1 MVIILNKK
9 KNQDCTNLSNDLTLE
24 RKDKKILKNSGYD
37 FVPRFDHWT
46 NTDEQK
52 LKVKEIEEKTKNK
65 SSGISTALII

>member
-24 RKDKKILKNSGYD
+24 RKDKKVLKDSGYD

-52 LKVKEIEEKTKNK
+52 LKVKEIEEKTKNN
-65 SSGISTALII
+65 

>member
-9 KNQDCTNLSNDLTLE
+9 KNQDCINLSDDLTLE

-52 LKVKEIEEKTKNK
+52 IKVKEIEEKTKNN
-65 SSGISTALII
+65 

>member
-9 KNQDCTNLSNDLTLE
+9 KNKDCTNLSNDLTLE

-37 FVPRFDHWT
+37 FVSRFDHWT

-52 LKVKEIEEKTKNK
+52 LKVKEIEEKTKNN
-65 SSGISTALII
+65 